1 MKRFV
6 FVLLAVVFIAIPLT
20 KTFGGK
26 SVIDIQPGISG
37 ASNLAD
43 KRTGAQGA
51 TEVVAIAFYE
61 YRPAG
66 RRDPFM
72 PLTIKPAP
80 AKQPQMLAPEFRLIA
95 TLWNKD
101 GYYAL
106 IRLPDGRSYT
116 IREGMDLGKLGL
128 HGGRVYKIT
137 KDFVIIREKIRDHK
151 RVLTQRDIILKLRPE
166 DER

>member
-1 MKRFV
+1 MKSSV
-6 FVLLAVVFIAIPLT
+6 FVLLAAVMAIAI
-20 KTFGGK
+20 
-26 SVIDIQPGISG
+26 SVIDPQIGISG
-37 ASNLAD
+37 TSNPAD
-43 KRTGAQGA
+43 KRTGTQGV
-51 TEVVAIAFYE
+51 TEVVTIAVYE

-72 PLTIKPAP
+72 PLTIKPEP
-80 AKQPQMLAPEFRLIA
+80 ARQPQMLVPELRLIA

-106 IRLPDGRSYT
+106 IRLPDDKSYT

-128 HGGRVYKIT
+128 HGGRVYKIM
-137 KDFVIIREKIRDHK
+137 KDSVIIREKIRDH
-151 RVLTQRDIILKLRPE
+151 RGVFTQRDIILKLRPE

>member
-1 MKRFV
+1 MKSSA
-6 FVLLAVVFIAIPLT
+6 FVLLSAAVIIAV
-20 KTFGGK
+20 
-26 SVIDIQPGISG
+26 SAIDS
-37 ASNLAD
+37 LAD
-43 KRTGAQGA
+43 KRTDAQGVTKA
-51 TEVVAIAFYE
+51 VTIGVYE

-66 RRDPFM
+66 RRDPFV
-72 PLTIKPAP
+72 PLAVKPTPEKELQILAP
-80 AKQPQMLAPEFRLIA
+80 AFRLIA

-151 RVLTQRDIILKLRPE
+151 VIMPALLFCPNHSAR
-166 DER
+166 